1 MLSKEFKTIELNNGQ
16 KQLTI
21 VFHDERYTI
30 LSAFFFDEVG
40 SFEDWI
46 VQNIKDVLDAKAD
59 HREIAGNVFKLVID
73 KELSTVYDTLA
84 DDEKGDWCT
93 VETSEL
99 LSLIGEWHVQK
110 ALLSAQQARSQ

>member
-1 MLSKEFKTIELNNGQ
+1 MLSKEFKTIELKSGQ

-21 VFHDERYTI
+21 VFHDARYAI

-46 VQNIKDVLDAKAD
+46 VQHIKDVLDGKAD
-59 HREIAGNVFKLVID
+59 RREIAGNVFKLVIE
-73 KELSTVYDTLA
+73 KEFSTVYDTLA

-93 VETSEL
+93 IETSEL
-99 LSLIGEWHVQK
+99 LSLIEQWHEQK
-110 ALLSAQQARSQ
+110 ALLREQ